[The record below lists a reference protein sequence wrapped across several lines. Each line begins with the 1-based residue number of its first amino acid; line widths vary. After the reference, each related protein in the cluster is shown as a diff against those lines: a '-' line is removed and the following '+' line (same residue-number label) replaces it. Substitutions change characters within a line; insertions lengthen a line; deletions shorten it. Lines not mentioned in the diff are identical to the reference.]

1 MKLNLT
7 NTSVKDTA
15 EPFILQKDVILCRSG
30 IQLYHKSEVASYI
43 TEDNKP
49 AVEKEWYR
57 EYRPAAVIV
66 KAQEKC
72 KSLPVTK
79 EHPIDWVTSE
89 NFSQLA
95 GGVTSNDISIVAL
108 QGESEGEI
116 GIQSNLT
123 FFTQELYNYYLDNK
137 EVSLGYTCKKH
148 FVDNPEEVGYD
159 IILDE
164 IVTINHVAITRAGR
178 GGSSVSIIDTILGG
192 LKQMRSNFF
201 GALIAKKQTDSKESF
216 GERVYNAVIKAKD
229 EKDKE
234 LNYVFDAINSFK
246 DSEKKANIIAVV
258 TDAFENKEKLKG
270 NEEEFK
276 KVIDEMWVSLSGD
289 SLKEIVEMCASLKGN
304 TSSVKDS
311 EDKKEGK
318 KEEDSEDKKEGKKEE
333 DSEDKKEGKK
343 EEDSEDKKKGKKEED
358 SEDKKKGKKEE
369 DSEDKKKEG
378 TKDSSPLNKEDILK
392 LMAENLAP
400 LVKDSIKEVLGIKD
414 SKGYGGMPA
423 GSGESTVDIS
433 EYDYSKFI

>member
-7 NTSVKDTA
+7 NTPVKDTA

-30 IQLYHKSEVASYI
+30 IQLYHKSEVASLI

-49 AVEKEWYR
+49 VVEKEWYR
-57 EYRPAAVIV
+57 EYRPAAVVV

-79 EHPIDWVTSE
+79 EHPMDWVTPES
-89 NFSQLA
+89 FSQLA
-95 GGVTSNDISIVAL
+95 GGVTSNDISVVAL
-108 QGESEGEI
+108 DDESEGEI
-116 GIQSNLT
+116 GLKSNLT
-123 FFTQELYNYYLDNK
+123 FFTQELYDYYLDNK

-164 IVTINHVAITRAGR
+164 IVKVNHVAITRAGR

-192 LKQMRSNFF
+192 LKQMKSNFF
-201 GALIAKKQTDSKESF
+201 GALVAKKQTDSKESF
-216 GERVYNAVIKAKD
+216 GAKVYNAVIKAKD

-246 DSEKKANIIAVV
+246 DGEKKDNIIAVV
-258 TDAFENKEKLKG
+258 KDAFENKEKLKG

-276 KVIDEMWVSLSGD
+276 KTIDAMYASMCECSVEEMTKMCTSTKD
-289 SLKEIVEMCASLKGN
+289 SECEEKKE
-304 TSSVKDS
+304 KDS
-311 EDKKEGK
+311 EDKEEEKKEKDSEDKEEEK
-318 KEEDSEDKKEGKKEE
+318 KEEDSEDKEEGKKE
-333 DSEDKKEGKK
+333 
-343 EEDSEDKKKGKKEED
+343 
-358 SEDKKKGKKEE
+358 
-369 DSEDKKKEG
+369 EG
-378 TKDSSPLNKEDILK
+378 TKDSSPLSKEDILK

-400 LVKDSIKEVLGIKD
+400 LVKDSVKEVLGIKD

-423 GSGESTVDIS
+423 RSEESTVDIS
-433 EYDYSKFI
+433 EYDYNKFI

>member
-30 IQLYHKSEVASYI
+30 IQLYHKSEVASLI

-66 KAQEKC
+66 KAQDKC

-79 EHPIDWVTSE
+79 EHPIIDWVTSE

-95 GGVTSNDISIVAL
+95 GGVTSNDISVVAL
-108 QGESEGEI
+108 HGESEGEI

-123 FFTQELYNYYLDNK
+123 FFTQELYDYYLNNK

-159 IILDE
+159 ILLDE
-164 IVTINHVAITRAGR
+164 ITTINHVAITRAGR

-192 LKQMRSNFF
+192 LKQMKSNFF
-201 GALIAKKQTDSKESF
+201 GALIAKKQIDSKESF
-216 GERVYNAVIKAKD
+216 GAKVYNAVIKAKD

-246 DSEKKANIIAVV
+246 DGEKKDNIIAVV
-258 TDAFENKEKLKG
+258 KDAFENKEKLKG

-276 KVIDEMWVSLSGD
+276 KTIDAMYASMCECSVEEMT
-289 SLKEIVEMCASLKGN
+289 KMC
-304 TSSVKDS
+304 TSTKDS
-311 EDKKEGK
+311 EGKEEEKKEEDSEGKEEEK
-318 KEEDSEDKKEGKKEE
+318 KEEDSEDKEEEKKEE
-333 DSEDKKEGKK
+333 DSEDKEEEKK
-343 EEDSEDKKKGKKEED
+343 EKEKDSEDKKE
-358 SEDKKKGKKEE
+358 
-369 DSEDKKKEG
+369 EG

-400 LVKDSIKEVLGIKD
+400 LVKDSVKEVLGIKD

>member
-7 NTSVKDTA
+7 NTAVKDTA

-30 IQLYHKSEVASYI
+30 IQLYHKSEVASLI

-57 EYRPAAVIV
+57 EYRPAAVVV

-95 GGVTSNDISIVAL
+95 GGVTSNDISVVAL
-108 QGESEGEI
+108 TGESEGEI

-123 FFTQELYNYYLDNK
+123 FFTRELYNYYLDNK

-159 IILDE
+159 ILLDE
-164 IVTINHVAITRAGR
+164 IVTVNHVAITRAGR

-201 GALIAKKQTDSKESF
+201 GALIAKKQIDSKESF

-246 DSEKKANIIAVV
+246 DGEKKANIIAVV

-276 KVIDEMWVSLSGD
+276 KTIDAMYSSMCECSVE
-289 SLKEIVEMCASLKGN
+289 EITKMC
-304 TSSVKDS
+304 TSTKDS
-311 EDKKEGK
+311 EDKKEEEK
-318 KEEDSEDKKEGKKEE
+318 KEEDSEDKKEEKKEE
-333 DSEDKKEGKK
+333 DSEDKKEEKK
-343 EEDSEDKKKGKKEED
+343 EEDSEDKEEKKKEKD
-358 SEDKKKGKKEE
+358 SEDKKE
-369 DSEDKKKEG
+369 EG

-400 LVKDSIKEVLGIKD
+400 LVKDSVKEVLGIKD

-433 EYDYSKFI
+433 EYDYNKFI

>member
-30 IQLYHKSEVASYI
+30 IQLYHKSEVASLI

-57 EYRPAAVIV
+57 EYRPAAVVV

-89 NFSQLA
+89 NFPQLA
-95 GGVTSNDISIVAL
+95 GGVTSNDISVVAL
-108 QGESEGEI
+108 TGESEGEI

-123 FFTQELYNYYLDNK
+123 FFTRELYNYYLDNK

-159 IILDE
+159 ILLDE
-164 IVTINHVAITRAGR
+164 IVMINHVAITRAGR

-201 GALIAKKQTDSKESF
+201 GALTAKKQTDSKESF
-216 GERVYNAVIKAKD
+216 GAKVYNAVIKAKD

-246 DSEKKANIIAVV
+246 DGEKKDNIIAVV
-258 TDAFENKEKLKG
+258 KDAFENKEKLKG

-276 KVIDEMWVSLSGD
+276 KTIDAMYASMCECSVEEMT
-289 SLKEIVEMCASLKGN
+289 KMC
-304 TSSVKDS
+304 TSTKDS
-311 EDKKEGK
+311 EGKEEEKKEEDSEGKEEEK
-318 KEEDSEDKKEGKKEE
+318 KEEDSEDKEEEKKEE
-333 DSEDKKEGKK
+333 DSEDKEEEKK
-343 EEDSEDKKKGKKEED
+343 EKDSEDKKE
-358 SEDKKKGKKEE
+358 
-369 DSEDKKKEG
+369 EG

-400 LVKDSIKEVLGIKD
+400 LVKDSVKEVLGIKD

>member
-30 IQLYHKSEVASYI
+30 IQLYHKSEVASLI

-57 EYRPAAVIV
+57 EYRPAAVVV
-66 KAQEKC
+66 KAQDKC

-79 EHPIDWVTSE
+79 EHPTIDWVTSE

-108 QGESEGEI
+108 HGESEGEI

-159 IILDE
+159 ILLDE
-164 IVTINHVAITRAGR
+164 IVTVNHVAITRAGR

-201 GALIAKKQTDSKESF
+201 GALTAKKQTDSKESF
-216 GERVYNAVIKAKD
+216 GAKVYDAVIKAKD

-246 DSEKKANIIAVV
+246 DGEKKDNIIAVV
-258 TDAFENKEKLKG
+258 KDAFENKEKLKG

-276 KVIDEMWVSLSGD
+276 KTIDAMYASMCECSVEEMT
-289 SLKEIVEMCASLKGN
+289 KMC
-304 TSSVKDS
+304 TSTKDS
-311 EDKKEGK
+311 EDKEEEK
-318 KEEDSEDKKEGKKEE
+318 KEEDSEDEKEEEKKEE
-333 DSEDKKEGKK
+333 DSEDEKEEEKKEKDSDDKK
-343 EEDSEDKKKGKKEED
+343 EEGA
-358 SEDKKKGKKEE
+358 
-369 DSEDKKKEG
+369 
-378 TKDSSPLNKEDILK
+378 KDSLPLSKEDILK
-392 LMAENLAP
+392 LMTENLAP
-400 LVKDSIKEVLGIKD
+400 LVKDSVKEVLGIKD

-423 GSGESTVDIS
+423 GAGESTVDIS
-433 EYDYSKFI
+433 EYDYTKFI

>member
-30 IQLYHKSEVASYI
+30 IQLYHKSEVASLI

-57 EYRPAAVIV
+57 EYRPAAVVV

-89 NFSQLA
+89 NFPQLA
-95 GGVTSNDISIVAL
+95 GGVTSNDISVVAL
-108 QGESEGEI
+108 TGESEGEI

-159 IILDE
+159 ILLDE
-164 IVTINHVAITRAGR
+164 IVIVNHVAITRAGR

-192 LKQMRSNFF
+192 LKQMKSNFF

-216 GERVYNAVIKAKD
+216 GAKVYNAVIKAKD

-246 DSEKKANIIAVV
+246 DGEKKDNIIAVV
-258 TDAFENKEKLKG
+258 KDAFENKEKLKG

-276 KVIDEMWVSLSGD
+276 KTIDAMYASMCECSVEEMT
-289 SLKEIVEMCASLKGN
+289 KMC
-304 TSSVKDS
+304 TSAKDS
-311 EDKKEGK
+311 EGKEEEK
-318 KEEDSEDKKEGKKEE
+318 KEEDSEDKEEEKKEE
-333 DSEDKKEGKK
+333 DSEDKEEEKK
-343 EEDSEDKKKGKKEED
+343 EKDSEDKKEEEKKEKD
-358 SEDKKKGKKEE
+358 SEDKKE
-369 DSEDKKKEG
+369 EG

-400 LVKDSIKEVLGIKD
+400 LVKDSVKEVLGIKD

>member
-30 IQLYHKSEVASYI
+30 IQLYHKSEVVSLI

-57 EYRPAAVIV
+57 EYRPAAVVV

-89 NFSQLA
+89 NFPQLA
-95 GGVTSNDISIVAL
+95 GGVTSNDISVVAL
-108 QGESEGEI
+108 TGESEGEI

-159 IILDE
+159 ILLDE
-164 IVTINHVAITRAGR
+164 IVIVNHVAVTRAGR

-192 LKQMRSNFF
+192 LKQMKSNFF

-216 GERVYNAVIKAKD
+216 GAKVYNAVIKAKD

-246 DSEKKANIIAVV
+246 DGEKKDNIIAVV
-258 TDAFENKEKLKG
+258 KDAFENKEKLKG

-276 KVIDEMWVSLSGD
+276 KTIDAMYASMCECSVEEMT
-289 SLKEIVEMCASLKGN
+289 KMC
-304 TSSVKDS
+304 TSTKDS
-311 EDKKEGK
+311 EDKKEEEK
-318 KEEDSEDKKEGKKEE
+318 KEEDSEDKKEEDSEDKKEEEKKEE
-333 DSEDKKEGKK
+333 DSEDKKEEEKK
-343 EEDSEDKKKGKKEED
+343 EKDSEDKKE
-358 SEDKKKGKKEE
+358 
-369 DSEDKKKEG
+369 EG

-400 LVKDSIKEVLGIKD
+400 LVKDSVKEVLGIKD

>member
-49 AVEKEWYR
+49 AIEKEWYR

-66 KAQEKC
+66 KAQDKC

-79 EHPIDWVTSE
+79 EHPTIDWVTSE

-108 QGESEGEI
+108 HGESEGEI

-123 FFTQELYNYYLDNK
+123 FFTQELYDYYLNNK

-159 IILDE
+159 ILLDE
-164 IVTINHVAITRAGR
+164 ITTINHVAITRAGR

-192 LKQMRSNFF
+192 LKQMKSNFF
-201 GALIAKKQTDSKESF
+201 GALVAKKQTDSKESF
-216 GERVYNAVIKAKD
+216 GAKVYNAVIKAKD

-234 LNYVFDAINSFK
+234 LNSVFDAINSFK
-246 DSEKKANIIAVV
+246 DGEKKANIIAVV

-276 KVIDEMWVSLSGD
+276 KTIDAMYASMCECSVEEMT
-289 SLKEIVEMCASLKGN
+289 KMC
-304 TSSVKDS
+304 TSTKDS
-311 EDKKEGK
+311 ECKEEK
-318 KEEDSEDKKEGKKEE
+318 KEEDSEDKEEEKKEE
-333 DSEDKKEGKK
+333 DSEDKEEEKK
-343 EEDSEDKKKGKKEED
+343 EKDSEDKKEEEKKEKD
-358 SEDKKKGKKEE
+358 SEDKKE
-369 DSEDKKKEG
+369 EG

-400 LVKDSIKEVLGIKD
+400 LVKDSVKEVLGIKD

>member
-30 IQLYHKSEVASYI
+30 IQLYHKSEVASLI

-49 AVEKEWYR
+49 VVEKEWYR
-57 EYRPAAVIV
+57 EYRPAAVVV
-66 KAQEKC
+66 KAQDKC

-79 EHPIDWVTSE
+79 EHPMDWVTPES
-89 NFSQLA
+89 FSQLA
-95 GGVTSNDISIVAL
+95 GGVTSNDISVVAL
-108 QGESEGEI
+108 TGESEGEI

-123 FFTQELYNYYLDNK
+123 FFTQELYDYYLDNK

-164 IVTINHVAITRAGR
+164 IVKVNHVAITRAGR

-192 LKQMRSNFF
+192 LKQMKSNFF

-216 GERVYNAVIKAKD
+216 GTKVYNAVIKAKD

-246 DSEKKANIIAVV
+246 DGEKKDNIIAVV
-258 TDAFENKEKLKG
+258 KDAFENKEKLKG

-276 KVIDEMWVSLSGD
+276 KTIDAMYASMCECSVEEMTKMCTSTKD
-289 SLKEIVEMCASLKGN
+289 SECEEKNE
-304 TSSVKDS
+304 KDS
-311 EDKKEGK
+311 EDKEEEKKEKEKDSEDKEEEK
-318 KEEDSEDKKEGKKEE
+318 KEEDSEDKEE
-333 DSEDKKEGKK
+333 DSEDKEEGKK
-343 EEDSEDKKKGKKEED
+343 EEGKKE
-358 SEDKKKGKKEE
+358 
-369 DSEDKKKEG
+369 EG
-378 TKDSSPLNKEDILK
+378 TKDSSPLSKEDILK

-400 LVKDSIKEVLGIKD
+400 LVKDSVKEVLGIKD

-423 GSGESTVDIS
+423 RSEESTVDIS
-433 EYDYSKFI
+433 EYDYNKFI

>member
-66 KAQEKC
+66 KAQDKC

-79 EHPIDWVTSE
+79 EHPTIDWVTSE

-108 QGESEGEI
+108 HGESEGEI

-123 FFTQELYNYYLDNK
+123 FFTQELYDYYLNNK
-137 EVSLGYTCKKH
+137 EVSLGYICKKH

-164 IVTINHVAITRAGR
+164 ITTINHVAITRAGR

-216 GERVYNAVIKAKD
+216 GAKVYNAVIKAKD
-229 EKDKE
+229 ERDKE

-246 DSEKKANIIAVV
+246 DGEKKANIIAVV

-276 KVIDEMWVSLSGD
+276 KTIDAMYASMCECSVEEMT
-289 SLKEIVEMCASLKGN
+289 KMC
-304 TSSVKDS
+304 TSTKDS
-311 EDKKEGK
+311 ECKEEK
-318 KEEDSEDKKEGKKEE
+318 KEEDSEDKEEEKKEE
-333 DSEDKKEGKK
+333 DSEDKEEEKK
-343 EEDSEDKKKGKKEED
+343 EEDSEDKEEEKKEKEKD
-358 SEDKKKGKKEE
+358 SEDKKE
-369 DSEDKKKEG
+369 EG

-400 LVKDSIKEVLGIKD
+400 LVKDSVKEVLGIKD

>member
-30 IQLYHKSEVASYI
+30 IQLYHKSEVASLI

-57 EYRPAAVIV
+57 EYRPAAVVV

-89 NFSQLA
+89 NFPQLA
-95 GGVTSNDISIVAL
+95 GGVTSNDISVVAL
-108 QGESEGEI
+108 NGESEGEI

-123 FFTQELYNYYLDNK
+123 FFTRELYNYYLDNK

-159 IILDE
+159 ILLDE
-164 IVTINHVAITRAGR
+164 IVIVNHVAITRAGR

-201 GALIAKKQTDSKESF
+201 GALVAKKQTDSKESF
-216 GERVYNAVIKAKD
+216 GAKVYNAVIKAKD

-246 DSEKKANIIAVV
+246 DGEKKDNIIAVV
-258 TDAFENKEKLKG
+258 KDAFENKEKLKG

-276 KVIDEMWVSLSGD
+276 KTIDAMYASMCECSVEEMT
-289 SLKEIVEMCASLKGN
+289 KMC
-304 TSSVKDS
+304 TSTKDS
-311 EDKKEGK
+311 EDKKEEEK
-318 KEEDSEDKKEGKKEE
+318 KEKDSEDKKEEEKKEK
-333 DSEDKKEGKK
+333 DSEDKKEEEKKEKDYEDKK
-343 EEDSEDKKKGKKEED
+343 EEEKKEKDSEDKKE
-358 SEDKKKGKKEE
+358 
-369 DSEDKKKEG
+369 EG

-400 LVKDSIKEVLGIKD
+400 LVKDSVKEVLGIKD

>member
-30 IQLYHKSEVASYI
+30 IQLYHKSEVASLI

-57 EYRPAAVIV
+57 EYRPAAVVV

-89 NFSQLA
+89 NFPQLA

-108 QGESEGEI
+108 KGESEGEI

-123 FFTQELYNYYLDNK
+123 FFTQELFNYYLDNK

-159 IILDE
+159 ILLDE
-164 IVTINHVAITRAGR
+164 IVTVNHVAITRAGR
-178 GGSSVSIIDTILGG
+178 GGSSVSIIDTIVGG
-192 LKQMRSNFF
+192 LKQMKSNFF

-216 GERVYNAVIKAKD
+216 GTKVYNAVIKAKD

-234 LNYVFDAINSFK
+234 LNSVFDAINSFK
-246 DSEKKANIIAVV
+246 DGEKKDNIIAVV
-258 TDAFENKEKLKG
+258 KDAFENKEKLKG

-276 KVIDEMWVSLSGD
+276 KTIDAMYASMCECSVEEMTKMCTSAKD
-289 SLKEIVEMCASLKGN
+289 SEDKEE
-304 TSSVKDS
+304 DS
-311 EDKKEGK
+311 EDKKEEDSENKEEEK
-318 KEEDSEDKKEGKKEE
+318 KEEDSEDKKEEEKKEK
-333 DSEDKKEGKK
+333 DSEDKEEGKK
-343 EEDSEDKKKGKKEED
+343 E
-358 SEDKKKGKKEE
+358 
-369 DSEDKKKEG
+369 EG
-378 TKDSSPLNKEDILK
+378 TKDSSPLSKEDILK

-400 LVKDSIKEVLGIKD
+400 LVKDSVKEVLGIKD

>member
-49 AVEKEWYR
+49 VVEKEWYR
-57 EYRPAAVIV
+57 EYRPAAVVV

-89 NFSQLA
+89 NFPQLA
-95 GGVTSNDISIVAL
+95 GGVTSNDISVVAL
-108 QGESEGEI
+108 TGESEGEI

-123 FFTQELYNYYLDNK
+123 FFTRELYNYYLDNK

-159 IILDE
+159 ILLDE
-164 IVTINHVAITRAGR
+164 IVIVNHVAITRAGR

-201 GALIAKKQTDSKESF
+201 GALTAKKQTDSKESF
-216 GERVYNAVIKAKD
+216 GAKVYNAVIKAKD

-234 LNYVFDAINSFK
+234 LNSVFDAINSFK
-246 DSEKKANIIAVV
+246 NGEKKDNIIAVV
-258 TDAFENKEKLKG
+258 KDAFENKEKLKG

-276 KVIDEMWVSLSGD
+276 KTIDAMYTAMCECSIEEMT
-289 SLKEIVEMCASLKGN
+289 KMC
-304 TSSVKDS
+304 TSTKDS
-311 EDKKEGK
+311 KCKEEK
-318 KEEDSEDKKEGKKEE
+318 KEEDSEDKEEEKKEE
-333 DSEDKKEGKK
+333 DSEDKEEEKK
-343 EEDSEDKKKGKKEED
+343 EEDSEDKEEEKKEKD
-358 SEDKKKGKKEE
+358 SEDKKE
-369 DSEDKKKEG
+369 EG

-400 LVKDSIKEVLGIKD
+400 LVKDSVKEVLGIKD

-423 GSGESTVDIS
+423 GAGESTVDIS
-433 EYDYSKFI
+433 EYDYTKFI

>member
-66 KAQEKC
+66 KAQDKC

-79 EHPIDWVTSE
+79 EHPTIDWVTSE

-95 GGVTSNDISIVAL
+95 GGVTSNDISVVAL
-108 QGESEGEI
+108 HGESEGEI

-164 IVTINHVAITRAGR
+164 IVMINHVAITRAGR

-216 GERVYNAVIKAKD
+216 GTKVYNAVIKAKD

-246 DSEKKANIIAVV
+246 DGEKKANIIAVV

-276 KVIDEMWVSLSGD
+276 KTIDAMYSAMCECSVEEMT
-289 SLKEIVEMCASLKGN
+289 KMC
-304 TSSVKDS
+304 TSAKDS
-311 EDKKEGK
+311 EGKEEEK
-318 KEEDSEDKKEGKKEE
+318 KEEDSEDKEEEKKEE
-333 DSEDKKEGKK
+333 DSEDKEEEKK
-343 EEDSEDKKKGKKEED
+343 EEDSEDKEEKKEED
-358 SEDKKKGKKEE
+358 SEDKEEKKE
-369 DSEDKKKEG
+369 EG
-378 TKDSSPLNKEDILK
+378 TKDSSPLSKEDILK

-400 LVKDSIKEVLGIKD
+400 LVKDSVKEVLGIKD

>member
-7 NTSVKDTA
+7 NTPVKDTA

-30 IQLYHKSEVASYI
+30 IQLYHKSEVASLI

-49 AVEKEWYR
+49 VVEKEWYR
-57 EYRPAAVIV
+57 EYRPAAVVV

-79 EHPIDWVTSE
+79 EHPMDWVTPES
-89 NFSQLA
+89 FSQLA
-95 GGVTSNDISIVAL
+95 GGVTSNDISVVAL
-108 QGESEGEI
+108 DDESEGEI
-116 GIQSNLT
+116 GLKSNLT
-123 FFTQELYNYYLDNK
+123 FFTQELYDYYLDNK

-164 IVTINHVAITRAGR
+164 IVKVNHVAITRAGR

-192 LKQMRSNFF
+192 LKQMKSNFF
-201 GALIAKKQTDSKESF
+201 GALVAKKQTDSKESF
-216 GERVYNAVIKAKD
+216 GAKVYNAVIKAKD

-234 LNYVFDAINSFK
+234 LNSVFDAINSFK
-246 DSEKKANIIAVV
+246 DGEKKDNIIAVV
-258 TDAFENKEKLKG
+258 KDAFENKEKLKG

-276 KVIDEMWVSLSGD
+276 KTIDAMYASMCECSVEEMTKMCTSTKD
-289 SLKEIVEMCASLKGN
+289 SECEEKKE
-304 TSSVKDS
+304 KDS
-311 EDKKEGK
+311 EDKEEEKKEKDSEDKEEEK
-318 KEEDSEDKKEGKKEE
+318 KEEDSEDKEEGKKE
-333 DSEDKKEGKK
+333 
-343 EEDSEDKKKGKKEED
+343 
-358 SEDKKKGKKEE
+358 
-369 DSEDKKKEG
+369 EG
-378 TKDSSPLNKEDILK
+378 TKDSSPLSKEDILK

-400 LVKDSIKEVLGIKD
+400 LVKDSVKEVLGIKD

-423 GSGESTVDIS
+423 RSEESTVDIS
-433 EYDYSKFI
+433 EYDYNKFI

>member
-30 IQLYHKSEVASYI
+30 IQLYHKSEVVSLI

-57 EYRPAAVIV
+57 EYRPAAVVV

-89 NFSQLA
+89 NFPQLA
-95 GGVTSNDISIVAL
+95 GGVTSNDISVVAL
-108 QGESEGEI
+108 TGESEGEI

-159 IILDE
+159 ILLDE
-164 IVTINHVAITRAGR
+164 IVIVNHVAVTRAGR

-192 LKQMRSNFF
+192 LKQMKSNFF

-216 GERVYNAVIKAKD
+216 GAKVYNAVIKAKD

-246 DSEKKANIIAVV
+246 DGEKKDNIIAVV
-258 TDAFENKEKLKG
+258 KDAFENKEKLKG

-276 KVIDEMWVSLSGD
+276 KTIDAMYASMCECSVEEMT
-289 SLKEIVEMCASLKGN
+289 KMC
-304 TSSVKDS
+304 TSTKDS
-311 EDKKEGK
+311 EDKKEEEK
-318 KEEDSEDKKEGKKEE
+318 KEEDSEDKKEEEKKEK
-333 DSEDKKEGKK
+333 DSEDKKE
-343 EEDSEDKKKGKKEED
+343 
-358 SEDKKKGKKEE
+358 
-369 DSEDKKKEG
+369 EG

-400 LVKDSIKEVLGIKD
+400 LVKDSVKEVLGIKD

>member
-30 IQLYHKSEVASYI
+30 IQLYHKSEVASLI

-57 EYRPAAVIV
+57 EYRPAAVVV

-95 GGVTSNDISIVAL
+95 GGVTSNDISVAAL
-108 QGESEGEI
+108 EGESEGEI
-116 GIQSNLT
+116 GIKGNLT
-123 FFTQELYNYYLDNK
+123 FFTQELYDYYLNNK

-164 IVTINHVAITRAGR
+164 ITTVNHVAITRAGR

-201 GALIAKKQTDSKESF
+201 GALIAKKQIDSKESF
-216 GERVYNAVIKAKD
+216 GAKVYNAVIKAKD

-246 DSEKKANIIAVV
+246 DGEKKDNIIAVV
-258 TDAFENKEKLKG
+258 KDAFENKEKLKG

-276 KVIDEMWVSLSGD
+276 KTIDAMYSSMCECSVE
-289 SLKEIVEMCASLKGN
+289 EITKMC
-304 TSSVKDS
+304 TSTKDS
-311 EDKKEGK
+311 EDKKEEEK
-318 KEEDSEDKKEGKKEE
+318 KEEDSEDKEEKKEE
-333 DSEDKKEGKK
+333 DSEDKEEKKK
-343 EEDSEDKKKGKKEED
+343 EKDSEDKKEEEKKEKD
-358 SEDKKKGKKEE
+358 SEDKKE
-369 DSEDKKKEG
+369 EG

-400 LVKDSIKEVLGIKD
+400 LVKDSVKEVLGIKD

>member
-7 NTSVKDTA
+7 NTPVKDTA

-30 IQLYHKSEVASYI
+30 IQLYHKSEVASLI
-43 TEDNKP
+43 SEDNKP

-57 EYRPAAVIV
+57 EYRPAAVVV

-79 EHPIDWVTSE
+79 EHPMDWVTPESV
-89 NFSQLA
+89 SQLA
-95 GGVTSNDISIVAL
+95 GGVTSNDISVVAL
-108 QGESEGEI
+108 DDESEGEI
-116 GIQSNLT
+116 GLKSNLT
-123 FFTQELYNYYLDNK
+123 FFTQELYDYYLDNK

-159 IILDE
+159 ILLDE
-164 IVTINHVAITRAGR
+164 IVKVNHVAITRAGR

-192 LKQMRSNFF
+192 LKQMKSNFF

-216 GERVYNAVIKAKD
+216 GDKVYNAVIKAKD

-234 LNYVFDAINSFK
+234 LNSVFDAINSFK
-246 DSEKKANIIAVV
+246 DGEKKDNIIAVV
-258 TDAFENKEKLKG
+258 KDAFENKEKLKG

-276 KVIDEMWVSLSGD
+276 KTIDAMYASMCECSVEEMT
-289 SLKEIVEMCASLKGN
+289 KMC
-304 TSSVKDS
+304 TSTKDS
-311 EDKKEGK
+311 EDKKEDSEDKEEGK
-318 KEEDSEDKKEGKKEE
+318 KEEDSEDKEEEDSEDKEE
-333 DSEDKKEGKK
+333 DSEDKEEGKK
-343 EEDSEDKKKGKKEED
+343 E
-358 SEDKKKGKKEE
+358 
-369 DSEDKKKEG
+369 EG
-378 TKDSSPLNKEDILK
+378 TKDSSPLSKEDILK

-400 LVKDSIKEVLGIKD
+400 LVKDSVKEVLGIKD

-423 GSGESTVDIS
+423 RSEESTVDIS
-433 EYDYSKFI
+433 EYDYNKFI

>member
-1 MKLNLT
+1 MKMKLNLT

-49 AVEKEWYR
+49 AVEKEWYK

-66 KAQEKC
+66 KAQDKC

-79 EHPIDWVTSE
+79 EHPTIDWVTSE

-108 QGESEGEI
+108 HGESEGEI

-164 IVTINHVAITRAGR
+164 IVMINHVAITRAGR

-201 GALIAKKQTDSKESF
+201 GALTAKKQTDSKESF

-276 KVIDEMWVSLSGD
+276 KTIDAMYASMCECSVEEMTKICTSTKD
-289 SLKEIVEMCASLKGN
+289 SECKEEEK
-304 TSSVKDS
+304 KEEDS
-311 EDKKEGK
+311 EDKEEEKKEEDSEDKEEEKKEEDSEDKEEEK
-318 KEEDSEDKKEGKKEE
+318 KEEDSEDKKE
-333 DSEDKKEGKK
+333 
-343 EEDSEDKKKGKKEED
+343 
-358 SEDKKKGKKEE
+358 
-369 DSEDKKKEG
+369 EG
-378 TKDSSPLNKEDILK
+378 TKDSSPLSKEDILK

-400 LVKDSIKEVLGIKD
+400 LVKDSVKEVLGIKD

-433 EYDYSKFI
+433 EYDYTKFI

>member
-57 EYRPAAVIV
+57 EYRPASVVV
-66 KAQEKC
+66 KAQDKC

-79 EHPIDWVTSE
+79 EHPTIDWVTPE

-95 GGVTSNDISIVAL
+95 GGVTSNDISVVAL
-108 QGESEGEI
+108 DGESEGEI

-123 FFTQELYNYYLDNK
+123 FFTQELYDYYLNNK

-164 IVTINHVAITRAGR
+164 ITTINHVAITRAGR

-201 GALIAKKQTDSKESF
+201 GALIAKKQIDSKESF
-216 GERVYNAVIKAKD
+216 GERVYNSVIKAKD
-229 EKDKE
+229 AKDKE
-234 LNYVFDAINSFK
+234 LNSVFDAINSFK
-246 DSEKKANIIAVV
+246 DGEKKANIIAVV

-276 KVIDEMWVSLSGD
+276 KTIDAMYSAMCECSVEEMT
-289 SLKEIVEMCASLKGN
+289 KIC
-304 TSSVKDS
+304 TSTKDS
-311 EDKKEGK
+311 ECKEEK
-318 KEEDSEDKKEGKKEE
+318 KEEDSEDKEEEKKEE
-333 DSEDKKEGKK
+333 DSEDKEEEKK
-343 EEDSEDKKKGKKEED
+343 EEDSEDKEEEKKEKD
-358 SEDKKKGKKEE
+358 SEDKKE
-369 DSEDKKKEG
+369 EG
-378 TKDSSPLNKEDILK
+378 TKDSSPLSKEDILK

-400 LVKDSIKEVLGIKD
+400 LVKDSVKEVLGIKD

-433 EYDYSKFI
+433 EYDYTKFI

>member
-7 NTSVKDTA
+7 NTPVKDTA

-30 IQLYHKSEVASYI
+30 IQLYHKSEVASLI

-57 EYRPAAVIV
+57 EYRPAAVVV

-79 EHPIDWVTSE
+79 EHPMDWVTPESV
-89 NFSQLA
+89 SQLA
-95 GGVTSNDISIVAL
+95 GGVTSNDISVVAL
-108 QGESEGEI
+108 DDESEGEI
-116 GIQSNLT
+116 GLKSNLT
-123 FFTQELYNYYLDNK
+123 FFTQELYDYYLDNK

-164 IVTINHVAITRAGR
+164 IVKVNHVAITRAGR

-192 LKQMRSNFF
+192 LKQMKSNFF

-216 GERVYNAVIKAKD
+216 GAKVYNAVIKAKD

-234 LNYVFDAINSFK
+234 LNSVFDAINSFK
-246 DSEKKANIIAVV
+246 DGEKKDNIIAVV
-258 TDAFENKEKLKG
+258 KDAFENKEKLKG

-276 KVIDEMWVSLSGD
+276 KTIDAMYASMCECSVEEMT
-289 SLKEIVEMCASLKGN
+289 KMC
-304 TSSVKDS
+304 TSTKDS
-311 EDKKEGK
+311 EDKKEDSEDKEEGK
-318 KEEDSEDKKEGKKEE
+318 KEEDSEDKEEEDSEDKEE
-333 DSEDKKEGKK
+333 DSEDKEEGKK
-343 EEDSEDKKKGKKEED
+343 E
-358 SEDKKKGKKEE
+358 
-369 DSEDKKKEG
+369 EG
-378 TKDSSPLNKEDILK
+378 TKDSSPLSKEDILK

-400 LVKDSIKEVLGIKD
+400 LVKDSVKEVLGIKD

-423 GSGESTVDIS
+423 RSEESTVDIS

>member
-30 IQLYHKSEVASYI
+30 IQLYHKSEVASLI

-49 AVEKEWYR
+49 VVEKEWYR
-57 EYRPAAVIV
+57 EYRPAAVVV

-79 EHPIDWVTSE
+79 EHPMDWVTPES
-89 NFSQLA
+89 FSQLA
-95 GGVTSNDISIVAL
+95 GGVTSNDISVVAL
-108 QGESEGEI
+108 DDESEGEI
-116 GIQSNLT
+116 GLKSNLT
-123 FFTQELYNYYLDNK
+123 FFTQELYDYYLDNK

-164 IVTINHVAITRAGR
+164 IVKVNHVAITRAGR

-192 LKQMRSNFF
+192 LKQMKSNFF
-201 GALIAKKQTDSKESF
+201 GALVAKKQTDSKESF
-216 GERVYNAVIKAKD
+216 GAKVYNAVIKAKD

-234 LNYVFDAINSFK
+234 LNSVFDAINSFK
-246 DSEKKANIIAVV
+246 DGEKKDNIIAVV
-258 TDAFENKEKLKG
+258 KDAFENKEKLKG

-276 KVIDEMWVSLSGD
+276 KTIDAMYASMCECSVEEMT
-289 SLKEIVEMCASLKGN
+289 KMC
-304 TSSVKDS
+304 TSAKDS
-311 EDKKEGK
+311 EDKKEEEKKEEEKKEEEKKEEDSEDKEEGK
-318 KEEDSEDKKEGKKEE
+318 KEEDSEDKEEGKKEE
-333 DSEDKKEGKK
+333 GKK
-343 EEDSEDKKKGKKEED
+343 E
-358 SEDKKKGKKEE
+358 
-369 DSEDKKKEG
+369 EG
-378 TKDSSPLNKEDILK
+378 TKDSSPLSKEDILK

-400 LVKDSIKEVLGIKD
+400 LVKDSVKEVLGIKD

-423 GSGESTVDIS
+423 RSEESTVDIS
-433 EYDYSKFI
+433 EYDYNKFI

>member
-30 IQLYHKSEVASYI
+30 IQLYHKSEVASLI

-49 AVEKEWYR
+49 VVEKEWYR
-57 EYRPAAVIV
+57 EYRPAAVVV
-66 KAQEKC
+66 KAQDKC

-79 EHPIDWVTSE
+79 EHPMDWVTPES
-89 NFSQLA
+89 FSQLA
-95 GGVTSNDISIVAL
+95 GGVTSNDISVVAL
-108 QGESEGEI
+108 TGESEGEI

-123 FFTQELYNYYLDNK
+123 FFTQELYDYYLDNK

-164 IVTINHVAITRAGR
+164 IVKVNHVAITRAGR

-192 LKQMRSNFF
+192 LKQMKSNFF

-216 GERVYNAVIKAKD
+216 GTKVYNAVIKAKD

-246 DSEKKANIIAVV
+246 DGEKKDNIIAVV
-258 TDAFENKEKLKG
+258 KDAFENKEKLKG

-276 KVIDEMWVSLSGD
+276 KTIDAMYASMCECSVEEMTKMCTSTKD
-289 SLKEIVEMCASLKGN
+289 SECEEKNE
-304 TSSVKDS
+304 KDS
-311 EDKKEGK
+311 EDKEEEK
-318 KEEDSEDKKEGKKEE
+318 KEEDSEDKEEGKKE
-333 DSEDKKEGKK
+333 
-343 EEDSEDKKKGKKEED
+343 
-358 SEDKKKGKKEE
+358 
-369 DSEDKKKEG
+369 EG
-378 TKDSSPLNKEDILK
+378 TKDSSPLSKEDILK

-400 LVKDSIKEVLGIKD
+400 LVKDSVKEVLGIKD

-423 GSGESTVDIS
+423 RSEESTVDIS
-433 EYDYSKFI
+433 EYDYNKFI

>member
-30 IQLYHKSEVASYI
+30 IQLYHKSEVASLI

-57 EYRPAAVIV
+57 EYRPAAVVV

-89 NFSQLA
+89 NFPQLA
-95 GGVTSNDISIVAL
+95 GGVTSNDISVVAL
-108 QGESEGEI
+108 TGESEGEI

-159 IILDE
+159 ILLDE
-164 IVTINHVAITRAGR
+164 IVMINHVAITRAGR

-201 GALIAKKQTDSKESF
+201 GALTAKKQTDSKESF
-216 GERVYNAVIKAKD
+216 GAKVYNAVIKAKD

-246 DSEKKANIIAVV
+246 DGEKKDNIIAVV
-258 TDAFENKEKLKG
+258 KDAFENKEKLKG

-276 KVIDEMWVSLSGD
+276 KTIDAMYASMCECSVEEMT
-289 SLKEIVEMCASLKGN
+289 KMC
-304 TSSVKDS
+304 TSTKDS
-311 EDKKEGK
+311 EDKKEEEKKEKDSEDKKEEEK
-318 KEEDSEDKKEGKKEE
+318 KEEDSEDKEEEKEE
-333 DSEDKKEGKK
+333 KDSEDKKEEEKK
-343 EEDSEDKKKGKKEED
+343 EKDSEDKKE
-358 SEDKKKGKKEE
+358 
-369 DSEDKKKEG
+369 EG

-400 LVKDSIKEVLGIKD
+400 LVKDSVKEVLGIKD

>member
-30 IQLYHKSEVASYI
+30 IQLYHKSEVASLI

-57 EYRPAAVIV
+57 EYRPAAVVV

-89 NFSQLA
+89 NFPQLA
-95 GGVTSNDISIVAL
+95 GGVTSNDISVVAL
-108 QGESEGEI
+108 TGESEGEI

-123 FFTQELYNYYLDNK
+123 FFTRELYNYYLDNK

-159 IILDE
+159 ILLDE
-164 IVTINHVAITRAGR
+164 IVMINHVAITRAGR

-192 LKQMRSNFF
+192 LKQMKSNFF

-216 GERVYNAVIKAKD
+216 GAKVYNAVIKAKD

-246 DSEKKANIIAVV
+246 DGEKKDNIIAVV
-258 TDAFENKEKLKG
+258 KDAFENKEKLKG

-276 KVIDEMWVSLSGD
+276 KTIDAMYASMCECSVEEMT
-289 SLKEIVEMCASLKGN
+289 KMC
-304 TSSVKDS
+304 TSTKDS
-311 EDKKEGK
+311 EDKKEEEK
-318 KEEDSEDKKEGKKEE
+318 KEEDSEDKKEEEKKEEDSEGKEEEKKEKDSEDKKEEEKKEE
-333 DSEDKKEGKK
+333 DSEDKKE
-343 EEDSEDKKKGKKEED
+343 
-358 SEDKKKGKKEE
+358 
-369 DSEDKKKEG
+369 EG

-400 LVKDSIKEVLGIKD
+400 LVKDSVKEVLGIKD

>member
-30 IQLYHKSEVASYI
+30 IQLYHKSEVASLI

-49 AVEKEWYR
+49 AVEKEWYK
-57 EYRPAAVIV
+57 EYRPASVVV

-89 NFSQLA
+89 NFPQLA
-95 GGVTSNDISIVAL
+95 GGVTSNDISVVAL
-108 QGESEGEI
+108 TGESEGEI

-123 FFTQELYNYYLDNK
+123 FFTRELYNYYLDNK

-159 IILDE
+159 ILLDE
-164 IVTINHVAITRAGR
+164 IIIVNHVAITRAGR

-201 GALIAKKQTDSKESF
+201 GALTAKKQTDSKESF
-216 GERVYNAVIKAKD
+216 GAKVYNAVIKAKD

-246 DSEKKANIIAVV
+246 DGEKKDNIIAVV
-258 TDAFENKEKLKG
+258 KDAFENKEKLKG

-276 KVIDEMWVSLSGD
+276 KTIDAMYTSMCECSVEEMTKMCTSTKD
-289 SLKEIVEMCASLKGN
+289 SEDKKEEEKKEKDSEDKKEEEKKEEEKKEKD
-304 TSSVKDS
+304 SEDKKEKDSEDKKEKDYEDKKEKDSEDKKEKDS
-311 EDKKEGK
+311 EDKKEG
-318 KEEDSEDKKEGKKEE
+318 
-333 DSEDKKEGKK
+333 
-343 EEDSEDKKKGKKEED
+343 
-358 SEDKKKGKKEE
+358 
-369 DSEDKKKEG
+369 G
-378 TKDSSPLNKEDILK
+378 TKDSSPLSKEDILK

-400 LVKDSIKEVLGIKD
+400 LVKDSVKEVLGIKD

-423 GSGESTVDIS
+423 GTGESTVDIS

>member
-30 IQLYHKSEVASYI
+30 IQLYHKSEVASLI

-49 AVEKEWYR
+49 VVEKEWYR
-57 EYRPAAVIV
+57 EYRPAAVVV

-79 EHPIDWVTSE
+79 EHPMDWVTPES
-89 NFSQLA
+89 FSQLA
-95 GGVTSNDISIVAL
+95 GGVTSNDISVVAL
-108 QGESEGEI
+108 DDESEGEI
-116 GIQSNLT
+116 GLKSNLT
-123 FFTQELYNYYLDNK
+123 FFTQELYDYYLDNK

-164 IVTINHVAITRAGR
+164 IVKVNHVAITRAGR

-192 LKQMRSNFF
+192 LKQMKSNFF
-201 GALIAKKQTDSKESF
+201 GALVAKKQTDSKESF
-216 GERVYNAVIKAKD
+216 GAKVYNAVIKAKD

-234 LNYVFDAINSFK
+234 LNSVFDAINSFK
-246 DSEKKANIIAVV
+246 DGEKKDNIIAVV
-258 TDAFENKEKLKG
+258 KDAFENKEKLKG

-276 KVIDEMWVSLSGD
+276 KTIDAMYASMCECSVEEMT
-289 SLKEIVEMCASLKGN
+289 KMC
-304 TSSVKDS
+304 TSAKDS
-311 EDKKEGK
+311 EDKKEEEKKEEEKKEEDSEDKEEGK
-318 KEEDSEDKKEGKKEE
+318 KEEDSEDKEEGKKEE
-333 DSEDKKEGKK
+333 GKK
-343 EEDSEDKKKGKKEED
+343 E
-358 SEDKKKGKKEE
+358 
-369 DSEDKKKEG
+369 EG
-378 TKDSSPLNKEDILK
+378 TKDSSPLSKEDILK

-400 LVKDSIKEVLGIKD
+400 LVKDSVKEVLGIKD

-423 GSGESTVDIS
+423 RSEESTVDIS
-433 EYDYSKFI
+433 EYDYNKFI

>member
-1 MKLNLT
+1 MKMKMKLNLT

-43 TEDNKP
+43 TDDNKP
-49 AVEKEWYR
+49 AIEKEWYR

-79 EHPIDWVTSE
+79 EHPTIDWVTSE

-108 QGESEGEI
+108 HGESEGEI

-164 IVTINHVAITRAGR
+164 IVMINHVAITRAGR

-276 KVIDEMWVSLSGD
+276 KTIDAMYSSMCECSVEEMT
-289 SLKEIVEMCASLKGN
+289 KMC
-304 TSSVKDS
+304 TSTKDS
-311 EDKKEGK
+311 ECKEEEK
-318 KEEDSEDKKEGKKEE
+318 KEEDSEDKEEEKKEE
-333 DSEDKKEGKK
+333 DSEDKEEKK
-343 EEDSEDKKKGKKEED
+343 EEDSEDKEEEKKEKD
-358 SEDKKKGKKEE
+358 SEDKKE
-369 DSEDKKKEG
+369 EG
-378 TKDSSPLNKEDILK
+378 TKDSSPLSKEDILK

-400 LVKDSIKEVLGIKD
+400 LVKDSVKEVLGIKD

-433 EYDYSKFI
+433 EYDYTKFI

>member
-7 NTSVKDTA
+7 NTPVKDTA

-30 IQLYHKSEVASYI
+30 IQLYHKSEVASLI

-57 EYRPAAVIV
+57 EYRPVAVVV

-79 EHPIDWVTSE
+79 EHPMDWVTPES
-89 NFSQLA
+89 FSQLA
-95 GGVTSNDISIVAL
+95 GGVTSNDISVVAL
-108 QGESEGEI
+108 DDESEGEI
-116 GIQSNLT
+116 GLKSNLT
-123 FFTQELYNYYLDNK
+123 FFTQELYDYYLDNK

-164 IVTINHVAITRAGR
+164 IVKVNHVAITRAGR

-192 LKQMRSNFF
+192 LKQMKSNFF
-201 GALIAKKQTDSKESF
+201 GALVAKKQTDSKESF
-216 GERVYNAVIKAKD
+216 GTKVYNAVIKAKD

-234 LNYVFDAINSFK
+234 LNSVFDAINSFK
-246 DSEKKANIIAVV
+246 DGEKKDNIIAVV
-258 TDAFENKEKLKG
+258 KDAFENKEKLKG

-276 KVIDEMWVSLSGD
+276 KTIDAMYASMCECSVEEMT
-289 SLKEIVEMCASLKGN
+289 KMCIS
-304 TSSVKDS
+304 TKDS
-311 EDKKEGK
+311 EDKKEEEKKEEDSEDKEEGK
-318 KEEDSEDKKEGKKEE
+318 KEEDSEDKKEEDSEDKKEE
-333 DSEDKKEGKK
+333 DSEDKEEGKK
-343 EEDSEDKKKGKKEED
+343 E
-358 SEDKKKGKKEE
+358 
-369 DSEDKKKEG
+369 EG
-378 TKDSSPLNKEDILK
+378 TKDSSPLSKEDILK

-400 LVKDSIKEVLGIKD
+400 LVKDSVKEVLGIKD

-423 GSGESTVDIS
+423 RSEESTVDIS
-433 EYDYSKFI
+433 EYDYNKFI

>member
-15 EPFILQKDVILCRSG
+15 EPFILQKNVILCRSG

-66 KAQEKC
+66 KAQDKC

-79 EHPIDWVTSE
+79 EHPMYWVTPE

-95 GGVTSNDISIVAL
+95 GGVTSNDISVAAL
-108 QGESEGEI
+108 DGESEGEI
-116 GIQSNLT
+116 GIKSNLT
-123 FFTQELYNYYLDNK
+123 FFTQELYDYYLDNK

-164 IVTINHVAITRAGR
+164 ITTINHVAITRAGR

-216 GERVYNAVIKAKD
+216 GERVYNAIIKAKD

-234 LNYVFDAINSFK
+234 LNSVFDAINSFK

-276 KVIDEMWVSLSGD
+276 KTIDAMYSAMCKCSVEEITKMCTSTKD
-289 SLKEIVEMCASLKGN
+289 SECKEEEKKEEDSENKEEE
-304 TSSVKDS
+304 KKEEDS
-311 EDKKEGK
+311 EDKEEEK
-318 KEEDSEDKKEGKKEE
+318 KEEDSEDKKE
-333 DSEDKKEGKK
+333 
-343 EEDSEDKKKGKKEED
+343 
-358 SEDKKKGKKEE
+358 
-369 DSEDKKKEG
+369 EG
-378 TKDSSPLNKEDILK
+378 TKDSSPLSKEDILK

-400 LVKDSIKEVLGIKD
+400 LVKDSVKEVLGIKD

-433 EYDYSKFI
+433 EYDYTKFI

>member
-57 EYRPAAVIV
+57 EYRPASVVV
-66 KAQEKC
+66 KAQDKC

-79 EHPIDWVTSE
+79 EHPTIDWVTPE

-95 GGVTSNDISIVAL
+95 GGVTSNDISVVAL
-108 QGESEGEI
+108 DGESEGEI

-123 FFTQELYNYYLDNK
+123 FFTQELYDYYLNNK

-164 IVTINHVAITRAGR
+164 ITTINHVAITRAGR

-201 GALIAKKQTDSKESF
+201 GALIAKKQIDSKESF
-216 GERVYNAVIKAKD
+216 GERVYNSVIKAKD
-229 EKDKE
+229 AKDKE
-234 LNYVFDAINSFK
+234 LNSVFDAINSFK
-246 DSEKKANIIAVV
+246 DGEKKANIIAVV

-276 KVIDEMWVSLSGD
+276 KTIDAMYSSMCKCSVE
-289 SLKEIVEMCASLKGN
+289 EITKMC
-304 TSSVKDS
+304 TSTKDS
-311 EDKKEGK
+311 ECKEEK
-318 KEEDSEDKKEGKKEE
+318 KEEDSEDKEEEKKEE
-333 DSEDKKEGKK
+333 DSEDKEEEKK
-343 EEDSEDKKKGKKEED
+343 EEDSEDKEEEKKEKD
-358 SEDKKKGKKEE
+358 SEDKKE
-369 DSEDKKKEG
+369 EG
-378 TKDSSPLNKEDILK
+378 TKDSSPLSKEDILK

-400 LVKDSIKEVLGIKD
+400 LVKDSVKEVLGIKD

-433 EYDYSKFI
+433 EYDYTKFI

>member
-7 NTSVKDTA
+7 NTPVKDTA

-30 IQLYHKSEVASYI
+30 IQLYHKSEVASLI

-49 AVEKEWYR
+49 VVEKEWYR
-57 EYRPAAVIV
+57 EYRPAAVVV

-79 EHPIDWVTSE
+79 EHPMDWVTPES
-89 NFSQLA
+89 FSQLA
-95 GGVTSNDISIVAL
+95 GGVTSNDISVVAL
-108 QGESEGEI
+108 DDESEGEI
-116 GIQSNLT
+116 GLKSNLT
-123 FFTQELYNYYLDNK
+123 FFTQELYDYYLDNK

-164 IVTINHVAITRAGR
+164 IVKVNHVAITRAGR

-192 LKQMRSNFF
+192 LKQMKSNFF
-201 GALIAKKQTDSKESF
+201 GALVAKKQTDSKESF
-216 GERVYNAVIKAKD
+216 GAKVYNAVIKAKD

-234 LNYVFDAINSFK
+234 LNSVFDAINSFK
-246 DSEKKANIIAVV
+246 DGEKKDNIIAVV
-258 TDAFENKEKLKG
+258 KDAFENKEKLKG

-276 KVIDEMWVSLSGD
+276 KTIDAMYASMCECSVEEMT
-289 SLKEIVEMCASLKGN
+289 KMCTLA
-304 TSSVKDS
+304 KDS
-311 EDKKEGK
+311 EDKKEEEKKEEDSEDKEEEDSEDKEEDSEDKEEEK
-318 KEEDSEDKKEGKKEE
+318 KEEDSEDKKE
-333 DSEDKKEGKK
+333 EGKK
-343 EEDSEDKKKGKKEED
+343 E
-358 SEDKKKGKKEE
+358 
-369 DSEDKKKEG
+369 EG
-378 TKDSSPLNKEDILK
+378 TKDSSPLSKEDILK

-400 LVKDSIKEVLGIKD
+400 LVKDSVKEVLGIKD

-423 GSGESTVDIS
+423 RSEESTVDIS
-433 EYDYSKFI
+433 EYDYNKFI

>member
-30 IQLYHKSEVASYI
+30 IQLYHKSEVASLI

-49 AVEKEWYR
+49 VVEKEWYR
-57 EYRPAAVIV
+57 EYRPAAVVV

-79 EHPIDWVTSE
+79 EHPMDWVTPES
-89 NFSQLA
+89 FSQLA
-95 GGVTSNDISIVAL
+95 GGVTSNDISVVAL
-108 QGESEGEI
+108 DDESEGEI
-116 GIQSNLT
+116 GLKSNLT
-123 FFTQELYNYYLDNK
+123 FFTQELYDYYLDNK

-164 IVTINHVAITRAGR
+164 IVKVNHVAITRAGR

-192 LKQMRSNFF
+192 LKQMKSNFF
-201 GALIAKKQTDSKESF
+201 GALVAKKQTDSKESF
-216 GERVYNAVIKAKD
+216 GAKVYNAVIKAKD

-234 LNYVFDAINSFK
+234 LNSVFDTINSFK
-246 DSEKKANIIAVV
+246 DGEKKDNIIAVV
-258 TDAFENKEKLKG
+258 KDAFENKEKLKG

-276 KVIDEMWVSLSGD
+276 KTIDAMYASMCECSVEEMTKMCTSTKD
-289 SLKEIVEMCASLKGN
+289 SECEEKKE
-304 TSSVKDS
+304 KDS
-311 EDKKEGK
+311 EDKEEEKKEEDSEDKEEGK
-318 KEEDSEDKKEGKKEE
+318 KEEDSEDKEEGKKE
-333 DSEDKKEGKK
+333 
-343 EEDSEDKKKGKKEED
+343 
-358 SEDKKKGKKEE
+358 
-369 DSEDKKKEG
+369 EG
-378 TKDSSPLNKEDILK
+378 TKDSSPLSKEDILK

-400 LVKDSIKEVLGIKD
+400 LVKDSVKEVLGIKD

-423 GSGESTVDIS
+423 RSEESTVDIS
-433 EYDYSKFI
+433 EYDYNKFI

>member
-49 AVEKEWYR
+49 AIEKEWYR

-66 KAQEKC
+66 KAQDKC

-79 EHPIDWVTSE
+79 EHPTIDWVTSE

-108 QGESEGEI
+108 HGESEGEI

-123 FFTQELYNYYLDNK
+123 FFTQELYDYYLNNK

-159 IILDE
+159 ILLDE
-164 IVTINHVAITRAGR
+164 ITTINHVAITRAGR

-192 LKQMRSNFF
+192 LKQMKSNFF
-201 GALIAKKQTDSKESF
+201 GALVAKKQTDSKESF
-216 GERVYNAVIKAKD
+216 GAKVYNAVIKAKD

-234 LNYVFDAINSFK
+234 LNSVFDAINSFK
-246 DSEKKANIIAVV
+246 DGEKKANIIAVV

-276 KVIDEMWVSLSGD
+276 KTIDAMYASMCECSVEEMT
-289 SLKEIVEMCASLKGN
+289 KMC
-304 TSSVKDS
+304 TSTKDS
-311 EDKKEGK
+311 ECKEEK
-318 KEEDSEDKKEGKKEE
+318 KEEDSEDKEEEKKEE
-333 DSEDKKEGKK
+333 DSEDKEEEKK
-343 EEDSEDKKKGKKEED
+343 EEDSEDKEEEKKEKD
-358 SEDKKKGKKEE
+358 SEDKKE
-369 DSEDKKKEG
+369 EG

-400 LVKDSIKEVLGIKD
+400 LVKDSVKEVLGIKD